1 MKKKLFEIP
10 GKDVVLAED
19 YLKFKIHLNKLINQ
33 NSDKNFFLAS
43 DSENAKNEEIIE
55 IFKKIKKKL

>member
-1 MKKKLFEIP
+1 M
-10 GKDVVLAED
+10 VLAED

-43 DSENAKNEEIIE
+43 DSENAKNEIIE
-55 IFKKIKKKL
+55 IFKKK